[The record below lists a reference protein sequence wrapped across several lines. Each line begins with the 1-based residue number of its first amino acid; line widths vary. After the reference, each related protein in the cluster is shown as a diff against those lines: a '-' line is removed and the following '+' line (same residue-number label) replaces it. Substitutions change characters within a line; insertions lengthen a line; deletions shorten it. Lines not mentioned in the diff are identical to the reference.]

1 MNNNVISFYLFANK
15 LKYKLRTGFVEIGI
29 ENDRIESVAEHVY
42 GCLMLSIAIDSEY
55 ELNLDM
61 FKVIK
66 MLALHETEEILME
79 DFTIRSNITKKQK
92 IQMGKKK
99 VHEITEGLLKGQEIE
114 NLLNEFNAHETK
126 ESKFCFLIDKLECDF
141 QAKIYD
147 LMGVF
152 SISKAMEDLPFY
164 GDRALEIK
172 EKAKTASDFWIEYD
186 KPKFENDKV
195 FKELINEIQKIKEL

>member
-164 GDRALEIK
+164 GDSALEIK

>member
-114 NLLNEFNAHETK
+114 DLLNEFNAHETK